1 MFNVSTIFEDGDVIL
16 AGLFPIHYRIIQP
29 DSSFQVKAVTPQC
42 EGFDFR
48 SFRWVQTMIFAIQE
62 INRDELLL
70 PNIKLGFQI
79 YDTCAT
85 HTQSLRA
92 ALASTNGKNEEISK
106 QDCKGFSTIP
116 VIVGDSGSTQS
127 MIIQRT
133 LGAFRIP
140 MVSYFASCACLSHR
154 NKFPAFFRTMPS
166 DAHQAQGVAQL
177 VKRFGWTW
185 IGAIAGDDDYG
196 HNGIQAFSDAVRKLG
211 VCIAFTEVIPKIYS
225 RKRILQITETIK
237 TSTARVIV
245 MFAIEGDAYP
255 LIREVVKQN
264 LTGRQWIASEAWVT
278 SALIATKEHFL
289 TLSGT
294 IGFAIP
300 KSEIPGL
307 RSFLL
312 HVHPFKSPN
321 NPFVRELW
329 ETLFQCS
336 LGASGPNKG
345 IDKSKVPHGQ
355 CTGIEDLNN
364 TYSIYSDV
372 SELRVSYNVYKAIYT
387 IAHALHNLDSCKNGT
402 GFLSN
407 NTCANIFNF
416 KPWQLLHY
424 LKEVRFT
431 TKLGEEIYFN
441 ENGDPL
447 ASYDIIN
454 WHKNADGSI
463 KYVQVGSFN
472 AALGLGNE
480 LLINEENIIWHN
492 GQMTVPQS
500 VCTERCP
507 PGTRKAI
514 RSGQPLCCSDCL
526 PCPDGE
532 ITNDTD
538 SLNCIPCALEDWSNL
553 QKNQCIPKEIEFL
566 AFDEAM
572 GITLT
577 TVSLLGT
584 ASTMSVAG
592 VLWYYRKTPIVRA
605 NNSELSFL
613 LLVSLMFCFL
623 CSLTFIG
630 QPSVWSCMLRHTL
643 FGVSFVL
650 CISCVLAKTLVV
662 LVAFRATLPS
672 NNMMK
677 WFGTLQQLL
686 SVLACTVL
694 QLVICVAWLLVSSPF
709 PVKQTKYYNEKIIF
723 ECDLGS
729 VMAFSCVLGYIGLL
743 SCVSFVLAFF
753 ARKLPDNFNE
763 AKFITFSMLIFCAV
777 WLAFIPAYI
786 SSPGK
791 YAVAVEIFAILAS
804 SFGLLICI
812 FAPKCY
818 IILLKPERNTKK
830 HLMNKTGQLKTY
842 QSS

>member
-1 MFNVSTIFEDGDVIL
+1 
-16 AGLFPIHYRIIQP
+16 
-29 DSSFQVKAVTPQC
+29 
-42 EGFDFR
+42 
-48 SFRWVQTMIFAIQE
+48 MIFAIQE
-62 INRDELLL
+62 INKDKMLL
-70 PNIKLGFQI
+70 PNIKLGYQI

-85 HTQSLRA
+85 HTQSLRS
-92 ALASTNGKNEEISK
+92 ALASTSGEDEEISSHN
-106 QDCKGFSTIP
+106 CEGFSSFP

-133 LGAFRIP
+133 LGPFRIP

-166 DAHQAQGVAQL
+166 DAHQAQGVARL
-177 VKRFGWTW
+177 VQRFGWTW
-185 IGAIAGDDDYG
+185 VGSIVGDDDYG
-196 HNGIQAFSDAVRKLG
+196 HNAIQAFSDEVRKLG
-211 VCIAFTEVIPKIYS
+211 VCIAFTEVLPKVYS
-225 RKRILQITETIK
+225 RQKILQITETIK

-264 LTGRQWIASEAWVT
+264 ITG
-278 SALIATKEHFL
+278 
-289 TLSGT
+289 GT
-294 IGFAIP
+294 IGFAIHRA
-300 KSEIPGL
+300 EIPDL

-312 HVHPFKSPN
+312 QVHPFKTPN
-321 NPFVRELW
+321 NLFVNELW
-329 ETLFQCS
+329 EAMFKCS
-336 LGASGPNKG
+336 LGTSGTIKG
-345 IDKSKVPHGQ
+345 INTSIITHER
-355 CTGIEDLNN
+355 CTGSEDLNN

-387 IAHALHNLDSCKNGT
+387 IAHALHNLNSCKNGT
-402 GFLSN
+402 GSLPN
-407 NTCANIFNF
+407 DTCANIFNF

-424 LKEVRFT
+424 LKEVRYT
-431 TKLGEEIYFN
+431 TKLGEEIYFD

-454 WHKNADGSI
+454 WHKNADGSVN
-463 KYVQVGSFN
+463 YVQVGRFD
-472 AALGLGNE
+472 AALGLGPD
-480 LLINEENIIWHN
+480 LLINERNIIWHN
-492 GQMTVPQS
+492 NQVMVPQS
-500 VCTERCP
+500 VCTDSCP
-507 PGTRKAI
+507 PGTRKAVPK
-514 RSGQPLCCSDCL
+514 GQPLCCSGCL

-532 ITNDTD
+532 ISNDTD
-538 SLNCIPCALEDWSNL
+538 SLNCIPCVLEDWPNPQRNECL
-553 QKNQCIPKEIEFL
+553 PKEIEFL
-566 AFDEAM
+566 SFEEAM

-577 TVSLLGT
+577 TMSLLGT
-584 ASTMSVAG
+584 ASTVSVAG
-592 VLWYYRKTPIVRA
+592 ILWYYRKTPIVRA

-613 LLVSLMFCFL
+613 LLSSLMLCFL

-662 LVAFRATLPS
+662 LMAFKATLPN

-677 WFGTLQQLL
+677 WFGTLQQIL
-686 SVLACTVL
+686 SVLLCTLV
-694 QLVICVAWLLVSSPF
+694 QVVICVVWLLVSSPF
-709 PVKQTKYYNEKIIF
+709 PVKQTKYYKEKIIF

-729 VMAFSCVLGYIGLL
+729 VTAFCCVLGYIGFL
-743 SCVSFVLAFF
+743 SCMSFVLAFL

-777 WLAFIPAYI
+777 WLTFIPAYV

-791 YAVAVEIFAILAS
+791 YTVAVEIFAILAS
-804 SFGLLICI
+804 SYGLLICI

-830 HLMNKTGQLKTY
+830 YLMNKTG
-842 QSS
+842 